1 MRETLSKSSRCA
13 TLLASTSFRV
23 RGIPE
28 YPSSTCSHAWHSWQY
43 HRGHHDHRP
52 SNLGSTAQGC
62 ASLGFGWEGWP
73 CEHDWLRPRYASNA
87 HILLLALFFSQLNSH
102 VLVVGHVLGRVLI
115 WLLLYGS
122 RLAQCRSSTVQ
133 VKFVLCHDS
142 GLCN

>member
-1 MRETLSKSSRCA
+1 MTTAHQTWVQQLRA
-13 TLLASTSFRV
+13 V
-23 RGIPE
+23 RLWALVG
-28 YPSSTCSHAWHSWQY
+28 
-43 HRGHHDHRP
+43 
-52 SNLGSTAQGC
+52 
-62 ASLGFGWEGWP
+62 EGWP

-133 VKFVLCHDS
+133 VKFVLCQ
-142 GLCN
+142 